1 MKSWLKGILFVVVG
15 ATLLFSACAGGLLL
29 WVALGTAEVAEEADR
44 FLSLLADYRTQEAY
58 LSTSDRFRAE
68 QDEPK
73 FTDVIGRVGV
83 TDHELQ
89 PWRDR
94 TLTSDGRMRLGAILM
109 SEGGGRTA
117 ATMELVKEG
126 VDWKVVSLTGP
137 RRVGIGPGAWF
148 RQRLSEKEAQMLSS
162 RTLLDFDKALKTAD
176 FSEFFGN
183 MSVAFRVEAS
193 PRQLQAAFQH
203 LIDDGL
209 DLSGV
214 AEIDA
219 KLDRA
224 PGLIGSRTGD
234 ISIVSG
240 QYPIE
245 PDPIRFRFQYA
256 YQHPEWKLHRLNV
269 EVKSEE

>member
-1 MKSWLKGILFVVVG
+1 MRSWLKGVLIVVVG
-15 ATLLFSACAGGLLL
+15 ATLLFSACAGGLFL
-29 WVALGTAEVAEEADR
+29 WVALGTAEIAEEADR
-44 FLSLLADYRTQEAY
+44 FLSLLAAGRTQEAY
-58 LSTSDRFRAE
+58 LSTSDGFRAE

-83 TDHELQ
+83 TGHELQ

-94 TLTSDGRMRLGAILM
+94 TLASDGRMRFGAMLM

-126 VDWKVVSLTGP
+126 DDWKVLSLTGP

-162 RTLLDFDKALKTAD
+162 RTLLDFDKALKMED

-183 MSVAFRVEAS
+183 MSMAFRVEAS

-214 AEIDA
+214 AESEA
-219 KLDRA
+219 KLDR
-224 PGLIGSRTGD
+224 PPSLIGSGIGD

-245 PDPIRFRFQYA
+245 PDPIRFRFQYS
-256 YQHPEWKLHRLNV
+256 YQHPKWKLYKLNV
-269 EVKSEE
+269 EVTSEE